1 MVMCYITSRI
11 DYINR
16 GELNMS
22 GYIQQMRKLVGHQT
36 ILQCGASVIVE
47 NEQGEILLQLR
58 NDNNC
63 WGYAGGSV
71 ELDEVVEEAAKRE
84 LFEETGLSA
93 EELELFGIFSGED
106 MHYTYPN
113 GDEVSNVDIVFL
125 CKSYSGVLKC
135 DQYEGRELKFFSID
149 NMPENIS
156 PPIVK
161 VINHYINLRKKGTN
175 KSQPDLFNLV
185 QTRRSIRKF
194 KDSLVESEK
203 LDILLKAALMAP
215 SSRGK
220 KSCELVVV
228 TDKVVLGKLSECRGG
243 SSKFLSA
250 APLGIVMIADKEN
263 SDVWT
268 EDASI
273 ATTFVQLMAHALGLG
288 SCWIQVRQRTTE
300 ENNSVD
306 AYIKECLTIPESY
319 AVECILAIGYPD
331 ENKTAHAIEQLSY
344 NKIHFNQF

>member
-1 MVMCYITSRI
+1 
-11 DYINR
+11 
-16 GELNMS
+16 MS
-22 GYIQQMRKLVGHQT
+22 GYIQQMRKLVGHKT

-47 NEQGEILLQLR
+47 NEKGEILFQLR
-58 NDNNC
+58 NDNNY

-84 LFEETGLSA
+84 LFEETGLIA
-93 EELELFGIFSGED
+93 DKLELFGIFSGED

-125 CKSYSGVLKC
+125 CKSYSGTLKC
-135 DQYEGRELKFFSID
+135 DYDEGRELKFFSID
-149 NMPENIS
+149 HMPENIS

-161 VINHYINLRKKGTN
+161 VINHYINSRKNGTN
-175 KSQPDLFNLV
+175 EIKEDLLSLI

-194 KDSLVESEK
+194 KDKLVETSK

-220 KSCELVVV
+220 KSCEMVVI
-228 TDKVVLGKLSECRGG
+228 TDKAMLCKLSECRAQ
-243 SSKFLSA
+243 SSKFLA
-250 APLGIVMIADKEN
+250 QAPLGIVIIADKEN

-273 ATTFVQLMAHALGLG
+273 TATFIQLMAHSQALG
-288 SCWIQVRQRTTE
+288 SCWIQVRQRMTE
-300 ENNSVD
+300 GNISVD
-306 AYIKECLTIPESY
+306 AYIKECLAIPEQY
-319 AVECILAIGYPD
+319 AVECILAIGYAD
-331 ENKTAHAIEQLSY
+331 EKKTAHDIEQLSY